1 MEQAYKEIAPRLK
14 GLRDAL
20 DWDVAEMARQ
30 TGITPAEVE
39 RYESGTVEIPLG
51 FLLKAS
57 QASGVELN
65 TLIAGSEAHLTGHSL
80 VRKGKGLAV
89 DRRKDYDY
97 KSLAYRF
104 SGRKMEPFLI
114 TVPAKK
120 PEEMTIKD
128 LKAQI
133 EVMRSQYVNTKK
145 LETELHQRF
154 TIPLASL
161 IFTLVGV
168 PLGLQP
174 NRNSSS
180 AGFALSLIIIFV
192 YYSLMTMAGAIA
204 QSGAMEPAYA
214 VWIPNLVGMAAGAW
228 LMYRASR

>member
-104 SGRKMEPFLI
+104 KGRRMEPFEI
-114 TVPAKK
+114 TVPPKE
-120 PEEMTIKD
+120 PKD
-128 LKAQI
+128 LSFTSHSGQEFI
-133 EVMRSQYVNTKK
+133 YGLEGRLELRLGDSVVVVEPGDSLYFDSQTPHALRGLDDKPA
-145 LETELHQRF
+145 RF
-154 TIPLASL
+154 LDVIL
-161 IFTLVGV
+161 
-168 PLGLQP
+168 
-174 NRNSSS
+174 
-180 AGFALSLIIIFV
+180 
-192 YYSLMTMAGAIA
+192 
-204 QSGAMEPAYA
+204 
-214 VWIPNLVGMAAGAW
+214 
-228 LMYRASR
+228 